1 MILVKRLIFT
11 LLLGLAA
18 WFLVFGAHHRPA
30 IPPNVIVVEYWE
42 KWVGA
47 EADQMRLIVDD
58 FNRSV
63 GSQKHIYVRYLSM
76 SKLDQ
81 KLLIASAAGV
91 PPDIAGLWD
100 PQTAE
105 FASLGALQP
114 LDELARKYGID
125 SQTYKTVYWNAC
137 RYEGKLWALPNTP
150 ACVALY
156 WNKRIFRQSAAK
168 LVAAGLDPNRAPR
181 TLAELDQYAKA
192 LDVIDQHGRIKRAGY
207 LPMEPG
213 WYIDFAPVWFGGSW
227 FDSSSNRFTL
237 GSAPNIAAF
246 RWIADYSQRL
256 GSGATVEFH
265 DAAGGFD
272 SPQNP
277 FLVGE
282 VAMEQQGPW
291 MANYFYR
298 LTHTTPWGPSICEA
312 KVPRERENELPDRRD
327 NSEWAVAPFPSA
339 VAGVAN
345 VSYCSV
351 DTLVIPRA
359 ARHPDA
365 AFEFMAYLARQDV
378 MEKLCTLHCKSSPL
392 RLVSQAFLDRHPNP
406 YISVFEELSAS
417 PNARFAPQ
425 TPMWE
430 QLKKELD
437 DAAQSVSRLDS
448 DPQAALQ
455 AAQERLQEKWDRQ
468 QRIDALRN
476 EQMQLSE
483 NCPVRLPP
491 LPVLRERDGVRVTSN
506 TSGIRLLKSPSPQPS
521 PLPGEGGRQNIATQ
535 NVDVGRKS

>member
-1 MILVKRLIFT
+1 MILFKRLIFA
-11 LLLGLAA
+11 LLLVIAA
-18 WFLVFGAHHRPA
+18 GFLVFGAHHGPA
-30 IPPNVIVVEYWE
+30 IPNDAVVVEYWE

-47 EADQMRLIVDD
+47 EADQMRIIVDD

-63 GSQKHIYVRYLSM
+63 GSQKHIHVRYLSM

-81 KLLIASAAGV
+81 KLLIAAAAGV

-105 FASLGALQP
+105 FASLGALLP
-114 LDELARKYGID
+114 LDELAAKHGID
-125 SQTYKTVYWNAC
+125 ARTYKSVYWNAC
-137 RYEGKLWALPNTP
+137 RYQGKLWALPSTP
-150 ACVALY
+150 ACVALFY
-156 WNKRIFRQSAAK
+156 NKAIFRENASK
-168 LVAAGLDPNRAPR
+168 LRAAGLDPNRAPR
-181 TLAELDQYAKA
+181 TLAELDQYANA
-192 LDVIDQHGRIKRAGY
+192 LDVIDSDGRIKRAGY

-213 WYIDFAPVWFGGSW
+213 WYIDFAPVWFGGN
-227 FDSSSNRFTL
+227 FFESSSDRFTL
-237 GSAPNIAAF
+237 DSAANVAAF
-246 RWIADYSQRL
+246 EWIGSYTKRL
-256 GSGATVEFH
+256 GPGATVEFH

-277 FLVGE
+277 FLVDE

-298 LTHTTPWGPSICEA
+298 LTHKTPWEPSICEA

-327 NSEWAVAPFPSA
+327 NCEWAAAPFPSA
-339 VAGVAN
+339 VAGTEN

-365 AFEFMAYLARQDV
+365 AFEFMAYLARQEV

-392 RLVSQAFLDRHPNP
+392 RLVSREFLDHHPNP
-406 YISVFEELSAS
+406 YISVFETLSAS
-417 PNARFAPQ
+417 KNAKFAPQ

-437 DAAQSVSRLDS
+437 DAAQSVSRLDAE
-448 DPQAALQ
+448 PRAALS
-455 AAQERLQEKWDRQ
+455 AAQARLQEKWDRQ
-468 QRIDALRN
+468 RRIDSFR
-476 EQMQLSE
+476 EE
-483 NCPVRLPP
+483 N
-491 LPVLRERDGVRVTSN
+491 
-506 TSGIRLLKSPSPQPS
+506 
-521 PLPGEGGRQNIATQ
+521 
-535 NVDVGRKS
+535 